1 MPPMIRLFTI
11 GTSDGNMTDNETGL
25 TAFDLTKPNVIL
37 DVVNVEKGSADDPI
51 IKLIK
56 NGADTGRRFYAK
68 AMDPAS
74 AGRISVGPLG
84 LGPGKYQLYLTHVG
98 TAAAYKCAIKFAEAI
113 E

>member
-1 MPPMIRLFTI
+1 MIRLFTVSS
-11 GTSDGNMTDNETGL
+11 SDGNMTDNETGL
-25 TAFDLTKPNVIL
+25 TSFLLTKPNVIL
-37 DVVNVEKGSADDPI
+37 DIVNVEKGTGDDPV

-68 AMDPAS
+68 AMDPSS

-84 LGPGKYQLYLTHVG
+84 LGPGQYQFYCQHVG
-98 TAAAYKCAIKFAEAI
+98 TAAAYKMAVKFAEAI